1 MEENS
6 RRRCARAKTS
16 VELGTAFYRDYSG
29 DGIGDKASAVRQF
42 MQLGNLCWIRQRRTT
57 EFDLRVQNDAGNGQ
71 PTVLVFFKK
80 SHGVITVAVHDEA
93 LLRRDCQKREHVTAG

>member
-16 VELGTAFYRDYSG
+16 VELGTAVYRDYSG

-42 MQLGNLCWIRQRRTT
+42 MQLGFLFWVRLRRTA
-57 EFDLRVQNDAGNGQ
+57 EFDLWALNVACKGLSAA
-71 PTVLVFFKK
+71 LVFFKE
-80 SHGVITVAVHDEA
+80 SDGVITVVVHDEA
-93 LLRRDCQKREHVTAG
+93 LLRGDCQKREHVTAG